1 MLSHVQSINPRLL
14 FCPFRKKYNK
24 LNPSYSLIMS
34 EPILEEVVKAENDV
48 EREVEAVL
56 AAPVA
61 AAAAAASEPVLVTRT
76 GI

>member
-1 MLSHVQSINPRLL
+1 
-14 FCPFRKKYNK
+14 
-24 LNPSYSLIMS
+24 MS

-61 AAAAAASEPVLVTRT
+61 AAAAASEPVLVTRT